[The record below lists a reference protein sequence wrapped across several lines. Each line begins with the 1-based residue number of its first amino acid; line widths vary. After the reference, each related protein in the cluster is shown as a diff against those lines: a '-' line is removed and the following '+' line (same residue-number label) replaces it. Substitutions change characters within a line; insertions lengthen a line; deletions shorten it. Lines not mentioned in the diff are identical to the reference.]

1 MIYYNGFLFFNLEI
15 FIKYIGEIM
24 KIKKRILTIYIAIL
38 IGFLVIIGRL
48 SYVKVIKAEEYYKK
62 ALDLW
67 TRSAPISGIRGN
79 IYDRNGELIVGNK
92 LTPTI
97 IAIPKQIKNLNDTSK
112 KIAKIVNCDESE
124 IKKHLIKNVS
134 VEILKPEAQ
143 KITVEQAVEIAKLD
157 IDGIYIVGDS
167 SRYYPYPTCLA
178 QVIGIVGIDN
188 QGISGIE
195 YIYDEYLKGESG
207 ALQIYTDAH
216 GELMD
221 DLSGFYQNAKSGYN
235 LYLTVDLKIQ
245 LSLERVMDNAIKKY
259 TPNDMVGLVMN
270 PQTSEI
276 LAMASRPTF
285 NLERYQDYPQEIYNR
300 NLPIWKSYEPGS
312 TFKIATFAAGLE
324 EKVFTLEEKFYDP
337 GYMIVDGTRIKDWKK
352 GGHGNETF
360 LNVLEN
366 SCNPGFMTIGLRL
379 GKEKLFKYIRNFG
392 YGSKTGIDLLGE
404 SSGIVFNEKNIGNVE
419 LATASFGQGN
429 SATPIQIVNAGSAAI
444 TGGILHKPYILKGI
458 GNDTGLIVSKEPEE
472 IRRVISEETSK
483 IVSESLESV
492 VARGTGRTA
501 YIPGF
506 RVGGKTGTAQIAKDG
521 HYLDNQFILS
531 FLGFAPMDDPQ
542 LAVYLAIENAH
553 NAIQYGGT
561 TVGPM
566 VKEVL
571 SDALGILKVE
581 KRKDEIP
588 FEARPWIDKKVLRV
602 DNYLGQDIKKITN
615 SIYYN
620 VIIRGNGSVVISQL
634 PEAGEWIVEG
644 GTVILYT

>member
-1 MIYYNGFLFFNLEI
+1 MN
-15 FIKYIGEIM
+15 
-24 KIKKRILTIYIAIL
+24 IKKRILFTYV
-38 IGFLVIIGRL
+38 VIIVCFSIVSLRL
-48 SYVKVIKAEEYYKK
+48 SYVKVIKADEYYQK

-79 IYDRNGELIVGNK
+79 IYDRNGELIVGSR

-97 IAIPKQIKNLNDTSK
+97 IAIPKQVKDVDDASK
-112 KIAKIVNCDESE
+112 KIASIVNCKPEE
-124 IKKHLIKNVS
+124 IKKHLKKSVS

-143 KITVEQAVEIAKLD
+143 KISVEQAVEIAKLD

-195 YIYDEYLKGESG
+195 YIYDEYLKGKGG

-216 GELMD
+216 GDLME
-221 DLSGFYQNAKSGYN
+221 DLSGFYQDATSGYDI
-235 LYLTVDLKIQ
+235 YLSIDLNIQ
-245 LSLERVMDNAIKKY
+245 LSLERVMDNAVKKY

-270 PQTSEI
+270 PKTSEI

-285 NLERYQDYPQEIYNR
+285 NLESYQDYPQEIYNR

-324 EKVFTLEEKFYDP
+324 EKVFKLDEKFFDS
-337 GYMIVDGTRIKDWKK
+337 GYMIVDGTRIRDWKK
-352 GGHGNETF
+352 GGHGSETF
-360 LNVLEN
+360 LQVLEN

-392 YGSKTGIDLLGE
+392 YGSKSGIDLLGE
-404 SSGIVFNEKNIGNVE
+404 SAGIVFNEKKIGNVE

-429 SATPIQIVNAGSAAI
+429 SATPLQIVNAGSAAI
-444 TGGILHKPYILKGI
+444 NGGILHQPYILKGI
-458 GNDTGLIVSKEPEE
+458 GNSTGVLITKEPVV

-483 IVSESLESV
+483 IVAESLESV

-501 YIPGF
+501 HIPGF

-521 HYLDNQFILS
+521 HYLVNQFILS
-531 FLGFAPMDDPQ
+531 FLGFAPMDDPSI
-542 LAVYLAIENAH
+542 AAYIAIENPH

-561 TVGPM
+561 TVVPM
-566 VKEVL
+566 IKEVL
-571 SDALGILKVE
+571 SDALGILKIPTRE
-581 KRKDEIP
+581 NEIP
-588 FEARPWIDKKVLRV
+588 FDARLWIDKKIYKVE
-602 DNYLGQDIKKITN
+602 NYVGLAKKDIKN
-615 SIYYN
+615 SVNYQI
-620 VIIRGNGSVVISQL
+620 IIRGSGDTIISQM
-634 PEAGEWIVEG
+634 PEAGESIIEG
-644 GTVILYT
+644 GTIILYT